1 MTSVPRCLACGAFV
15 QADDRFCWSCG
26 TELAQTPEEAHKPA
40 PQPRGDWG
48 LDPQLALVMRH
59 AHLAQQRG
67 QLDEAERLVREVL
80 DSEPDSVAGLSML
93 AGILRRKGDLVGSV
107 AAAQRV
113 SEVAVGATAPPGAIE
128 RAREDRAKIEEQV
141 VRELGGPFR
150 GVDSPMAIFTE
161 SGSLWYRSRPMY
173 MALTA
178 TGVVSFLLALVAIL
192 RGELSGYVWFGA
204 SLFAAGWCY
213 NDAESRRQAG
223 LFWAPFVLCLG
234 PFGLAVYILATH

>member
-1 MTSVPRCLACGAFV
+1 MPRCLACGAFV

-141 VRELGGPFR
+141 VR
-150 GVDSPMAIFTE
+150 
-161 SGSLWYRSRPMY
+161 
-173 MALTA
+173 
-178 TGVVSFLLALVAIL
+178 
-192 RGELSGYVWFGA
+192 
-204 SLFAAGWCY
+204 
-213 NDAESRRQAG
+213 
-223 LFWAPFVLCLG
+223 
-234 PFGLAVYILATH
+234 